1 MVTAEVRTQAID
13 DVLLGSFPA
22 SDPPSWS
29 PVMVRPAPE
38 SSPAVALE
46 DAGDTGASGDGP
58 RHAPT
63 LPTVTEAL
71 TSLAGAA
78 MVVLLFP
85 IAVLAIGTP
94 LALAVRGLLEALRWL
109 MGAFG

>member
-1 MVTAEVRTQAID
+1 MITAEVRTQAID

-29 PVMVRPAPE
+29 PLMARPAPE
-38 SSPAVALE
+38 SAPD
-46 DAGDTGASGDGP
+46 DAGDTNASGDSP
-58 RHAPT
+58 RHGPT
-63 LPTVTEAL
+63 LSTVTEAL